1 MGKTII
7 VKESVQITSSKSSS
21 SKFVDSVSNVCFRA
35 CETFGEGRICWFSSG
50 YSPKFHIE

>member
-1 MGKTII
+1 MEKTIF

-21 SKFVDSVSNVCFRA
+21 SKFVDSVSNVYFIA
-35 CETFGEGRICWFSSG
+35 CETFDEGRICWFSSG

>member
-7 VKESVQITSSKSSS
+7 VKESVQITSNKSSS
-21 SKFVDSVSNVCFRA
+21 SKFVDSVSNVCFIA
-35 CETFGEGRICWFSSG
+35 CETFGERRMCWFSSG